1 MGFVGPSDL
10 AALLDDAP
18 AAVSIEALVSLGWE
32 GGRQLDSPHMSS
44 DDQRFALWRGFGKC
58 SGYFACLLRLGA
70 LLAQGL
76 PGLYPGQ
83 RQAYY
88 AAALRARAKH
98 CVLPSLPDRAYKVLM
113 LGDVV
118 RPAASSTVAPLAQV
132 ALAAVAL
139 AQPDRGVGAHEAG
152 SGDDFETS
160 EEALPARGRQALAR
174 LAALA
179 RPQRSPASSNSS
191 LESDDEHVFTGT
203 VDAQPQPVASAGRAS
218 SAVAVAPPRHGERA
232 ASAHELAAFRA
243 EWAAAGVPERVEG
256 VAVRVEAR
264 VRVDGSFVHIRRRVQ
279 CSNPAHGPQ
288 CQRSRSV
295 FVTADEG
302 PLGSVGFLGAWLR
315 AGAPSGPCASS
326 REAHQRYRPTQPD
339 VRAWLQDNGHAP

>member
-1 MGFVGPSDL
+1 
-10 AALLDDAP
+10 
-18 AAVSIEALVSLGWE
+18 
-32 GGRQLDSPHMSS
+32 
-44 DDQRFALWRGFGKC
+44 
-58 SGYFACLLRLGA
+58 
-70 LLAQGL
+70 
-76 PGLYPGQ
+76 
-83 RQAYY
+83 
-88 AAALRARAKH
+88 
-98 CVLPSLPDRAYKVLM
+98 M

-132 ALAAVAL
+132 AVAAVAL
-139 AQPDRGVGAHEAG
+139 AQPDRGVGAREAG

-264 VRVDGSFVHIRRRVQ
+264 VRVDGSFVYIRRRVQ

-302 PLGSVGFLGAWLR
+302 AAGLRRISRRVATRWRAKRALRLVEGSPPAVQAHAARRARVVAGQRTRALRYRSSGLGALSIQVC
-315 AGAPSGPCASS
+315 APS
-326 REAHQRYRPTQPD
+326 
-339 VRAWLQDNGHAP
+339 VLQAPFAVE